1 MPAAAR
7 GSGADTVFS
16 KTGTGKNCRRPVTT
30 ATDQCSPDVIANNI
44 GIVRQG
50 DRVAAHNADG
60 CGPDTSTLSTF
71 SNTVI
76 INGKN
81 AGRIGDK
88 YTDDNVITSGSTTV
102 FFD

>member
-16 KTGTGKNCRRPVTT
+16 KTGTGKNCRLPVTT
-30 ATDQCSPDVIANNI
+30 ATDQCSSDVFADSI

-50 DRVAAHNADG
+50 DRVALHNANG
-60 CGPDTSTLSTF
+60 CGPDLSTLSSF
-71 SNTVI
+71 SSTVF

-102 FFD
+102 FFG